1 MVDEVHVRVR
11 SRTVKSSSAVS
22 YVGTLIAIEVLTS
35 MYRHLS
41 LRPAFEINSYQL
53 SVFNNL
59 ILIITVWYS
68 LSSSQPILT

>member
-41 LRPAFEINSYQL
+41 LRPAFEINSHQL